1 MKKFR
6 TPQKKK
12 LLSYIPGRRNLY
24 GESRTSAIKSI
35 RRRKAAVNR
44 SDQRAVA
51 QRAKA
56 LSLYEPNE
64 KFASL
69 VYTVVRE
76 KWKKYPD
83 RPLVEYIES
92 RSQKRRFANKLL
104 LEPPSSLM
112 KEAKRRLRK

>member
-12 LLSYIPGRRNLY
+12 LLSYIHDQRNLY

-51 QRAKA
+51 QRTKA

-92 RSQKRRFANKLL
+92 RSHKRRFTSRSLL
-104 LEPPSSLM
+104 ASSFALM